1 MTTEEILLQTVA
13 SLTKTNEEQS
23 RQLAVQGDRIA
34 ELTAE
39 LKKMSAQI
47 AWFQRQMF
55 GRRSERRIAIDS
67 QPGLFDDLETDAS
80 SDTDEVPE
88 TEEETVTYTRKKGHK
103 GTSGVRETWD
113 NLPVLETRT
122 IEPES
127 VDLTRYRR
135 MGEETTY
142 LVGFEPGKYYRIA
155 VVRPKYGLIDPTE
168 PVERGKGVLIAP
180 LPKFPIYKGVP
191 DASLLTEIEL
201 QKYEYHMP
209 FYRQIR
215 QMAHL
220 GMKGLKEATMVGW
233 HKQTMELLRPIYD
246 LLVAEVFR
254 SDYVQTDESTVPVI
268 NSGKGQAD
276 KEYLWMSRAVMDRLV
291 VFFYDEGSRSGDVVK
306 ARTDRHHFRGY
317 MQCDGFGGY
326 TAAYKSSADVRLVHC
341 MVHIRREWE
350 KALDEN
356 RKAASWFLSKIRDL
370 YRIEHECD
378 RTGMDFEARRLERQD
393 KMKPVMEEMKEWLE
407 TEGLR
412 YSQSSLTGK
421 AVTYAY
427 TRWDAMMRVLEDGRL
442 LLDNNLAE
450 NEIRPITLG
459 RKNYLFCGNHESAEN
474 MCVIQSLLATCRNH
488 DINPR
493 LYLNS
498 VIASMPYFD
507 KASGDELRVL
517 LPHRWKE
524 FHPEAIMTTP
534 VRQLAK

>member
-13 SLTKTNEEQS
+13 SLTKTNEEQG
-23 RQLAVQGDRIA
+23 RQIA

-55 GRRSERRIAIDS
+55 GRRSERHIAIDS
-67 QPGLFDDLETDAS
+67 QPGLFDDLETEAS
-80 SDTDEVPE
+80 SDTGEVPE
-88 TEEETVTYTRKKGHK
+88 TEEETMTYTRKKGRK
-103 GTSGVRETWD
+103 GTSGVRETWE

-122 IEPES
+122 IEPEGI
-127 VDLTRYRR
+127 DLSRYRR
-135 MGEETTY
+135 MGEEVTY

-201 QKYEYHMP
+201 QKYGYHMP

-220 GMKGLKEATMVGW
+220 GMKGLKEATLVGW
-233 HKQTMELLRPIYD
+233 HRRTMELLRPLYD
-246 LLVAEVFR
+246 LLVSEVFR

-268 NSGKGQAD
+268 DHEKGQAE
-276 KEYLWMSRAVMDRLV
+276 KEYLWMSRAVMERLV

-306 ARTDRHHFRGY
+306 ARTDRYNFRGY

-326 TAAYKSSADVRLVHC
+326 TAAYRSSADMRLVHC

-356 RKAASWFLSKIRDL
+356 RKAASWFLGRIRGL

-378 RTGMDFEARRLERQD
+378 RDGVDFAGRRDVRQSRS
-393 KMKPVMEEMKEWLE
+393 KPIMEEMRKWLE

-412 YSQSSLTGK
+412 YSQSSLTGNI
-421 AVTYAY
+421 
-427 TRWDAMMRVLEDGRL
+427 RL
-442 LLDNNLAE
+442 Y
-450 NEIRPITLG
+450 TLG
-459 RKNYLFCGNHESAEN
+459 G
-474 MCVIQSLLATCRNH
+474 H
-488 DINPR
+488 D
-493 LYLNS
+493 
-498 VIASMPYFD
+498 AC
-507 KASGDELRVL
+507 A
-517 LPHRWKE
+517 
-524 FHPEAIMTTP
+524 
-534 VRQLAK
+534 